1 MQGYRPQGHG
11 ELAICHC
18 IFEIKESDLRKK
30 LVVAHLWVKD
40 STGDWLAMALS
51 RGDVMKL
58 TDAGVYPASISQD
71 EMAMKDLGSTLQLV
85 AKGTTLPHLNHCLI
99 HPVG

>member
-1 MQGYRPQGHG
+1 
-11 ELAICHC
+11 
-18 IFEIKESDLRKK
+18 
-30 LVVAHLWVKD
+30 VAHLWVKD
-40 STGDWLAMALS
+40 STGDWLALILS
-51 RGDVMKL
+51 GDVMTL
-58 TDAGVYPASISQD
+58 INDGVYPASISQD

>member
-1 MQGYRPQGHG
+1 
-11 ELAICHC
+11 
-18 IFEIKESDLRKK
+18 
-30 LVVAHLWVKD
+30 LVAAHLWVKD

-71 EMAMKDLGSTLQLV
+71 EMAMQDHVFILPRHHSREKPWILV
-85 AKGTTLPHLNHCLI
+85 AGSLSEKAKEFFSLCEMPFR
-99 HPVG
+99 